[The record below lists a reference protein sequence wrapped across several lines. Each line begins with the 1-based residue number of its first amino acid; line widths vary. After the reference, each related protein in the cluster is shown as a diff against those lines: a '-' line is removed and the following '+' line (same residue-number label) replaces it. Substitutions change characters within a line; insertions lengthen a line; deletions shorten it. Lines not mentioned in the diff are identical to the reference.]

1 MEDKFQRNPALIK
14 NLALKKKCSLVVWW
28 PWYIK
33 KCGGTLGWSTL
44 WLWIDLDVHV
54 VSHSVCISL
63 RCHVEHTG
71 IDTRDSQEKNYEI
84 GLTLPIKK

>member
-33 KCGGTLGWSTL
+33 KCGGTLGRSTL
-44 WLWIDLDVHV
+44 WL
-54 VSHSVCISL
+54 
-63 RCHVEHTG
+63 
-71 IDTRDSQEKNYEI
+71 
-84 GLTLPIKK
+84 